1 MNKKIKQY
9 PNRLYKD
16 PDVVIPRYNLI
27 EYSENY
33 SKRSARLW

>member
-16 PDVVIPRYNLI
+16 SDVVIPRYNLI